1 MLGRELTDKISNAT
15 LTHIWGNLIIILE
28 SDSIDMF
35 MMYWELMD
43 NRLRDYRFQKL
54 YPRTQK
60 PVSSISSTEENN
72 YKPDTIDIRMR
83 YYHSALG
90 GLVLYLQKY
99 NTLSRIF
106 SYTSSEPP
114 EYYLLPNTLKDVY
127 ELFVFFMDP
136 WGDNFSFIS
145 FIYYFPHI
153 EGVNQDNLIKKWI
166 CSYLAILFL
175 RLYKLRPQYFEQELL
190 KVTELP
196 QTQREKRIWLEC
208 IESFRSHI
216 KEWLKQPD
224 MLEKA
229 GLGNVSL
236 NWQYAPAKEP
246 DAVIDKLKADLTQAM
261 QNSETNQP
269 LADDK
274 VKQFFASTTKQFNDY
289 LLSIHNLLS
298 STPKSQEC
306 SKHYV
311 NGSRILLE
319 KSCFQD
325 DVALH
330 MDNFDS
336 ILASMVITH
345 LKRQLSNSFVVN
357 TSDRYQ
363 LKAEEIFPAIDK
375 LKLDKNIHIIINM
388 NLNLGY
394 YIDVLKVKGLSET
407 VYDGISIKSIDSYN
421 RQAGYSVFILEKK
434 NLPYLKFNEL
444 TTKELDKYSLKK
456 VEVKYV
462 SDVDYKIYA
471 SVINLIDGD
480 KKEVLQ
486 EVKDRYPDKDIDLY
500 VLVMIGLIAEIQWD
514 KDIKMVQIQQSL
526 HRESQQLL
534 SNISDIRNFNK

>member
-1 MLGRELTDKISNAT
+1 
-15 LTHIWGNLIIILE
+15 
-28 SDSIDMF
+28 
-35 MMYWELMD
+35 
-43 NRLRDYRFQKL
+43 
-54 YPRTQK
+54 
-60 PVSSISSTEENN
+60 
-72 YKPDTIDIRMR
+72 
-83 YYHSALG
+83 
-90 GLVLYLQKY
+90 
-99 NTLSRIF
+99 
-106 SYTSSEPP
+106 
-114 EYYLLPNTLKDVY
+114 
-127 ELFVFFMDP
+127 
-136 WGDNFSFIS
+136 
-145 FIYYFPHI
+145 
-153 EGVNQDNLIKKWI
+153 
-166 CSYLAILFL
+166 
-175 RLYKLRPQYFEQELL
+175 
-190 KVTELP
+190 
-196 QTQREKRIWLEC
+196 
-208 IESFRSHI
+208 
-216 KEWLKQPD
+216 
-224 MLEKA
+224 
-229 GLGNVSL
+229 
-236 NWQYAPAKEP
+236 
-246 DAVIDKLKADLTQAM
+246 
-261 QNSETNQP
+261 
-269 LADDK
+269 
-274 VKQFFASTTKQFNDY
+274 
-289 LLSIHNLLS
+289 
-298 STPKSQEC
+298 
-306 SKHYV
+306 
-311 NGSRILLE
+311 
-319 KSCFQD
+319 
-325 DVALH
+325 
-330 MDNFDS
+330 
-336 ILASMVITH
+336 MVITH